1 MHHTGARHEFR
12 TTDYCAI
19 NYVYEGSVVLLSTPR
34 SHEATAKR
42 LLLLLNMA
50 SFMLRPGISKVGV
63 VVAIAALVLC
73 CASDA
78 NGNEQRQNEKRK
90 RYFLNQ
96 GKELMKSV
104 GTDGLGDSAPSLE
117 NHIKGPGALRF
128 QSEQEQTQK
137 GGKGGKTA
145 QKKSKSSKKSA
156 KKKSK
161 SSKKSAK
168 S

>member
-1 MHHTGARHEFR
+1 MLVEFGAVCMLEGGRKKKRCCKSEKRKLEEEDYCMHHTGARHEFR

-78 NGNEQRQNEKRK
+78 NGNEQRRPKEEEVL
-90 RYFLNQ
+90 LNQ
-96 GKELMKSV
+96 GKEDGARS
-104 GTDGLGDSAPSLE
+104 TDGLRDKVPTRNS
-117 NHIKGPGALRF
+117 
-128 QSEQEQTQK
+128 
-137 GGKGGKTA
+137 
-145 QKKSKSSKKSA
+145 
-156 KKKSK
+156 
-161 SSKKSAK
+161 
-168 S
+168 